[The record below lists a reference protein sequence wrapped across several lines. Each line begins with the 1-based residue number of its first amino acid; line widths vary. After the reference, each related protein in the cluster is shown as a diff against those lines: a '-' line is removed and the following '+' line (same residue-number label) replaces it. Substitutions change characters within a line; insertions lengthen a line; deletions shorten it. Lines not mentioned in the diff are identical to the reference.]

1 MSRAMVDL
9 ISRHPSVHD
18 AKAYLKFLVLVWLET
33 WWCWQVLHNV
43 KSLAVALINE
53 PFRVMGRNSR
63 HDRKNIQM
71 REGFLK
77 RRGSDLDG
85 RRAMLL
91 KSVIG
96 GVGWWR
102 RGTRAFFNGWEK
114 ERGVGGLVLPASEK
128 ISFNIFKPRFESSPP
143 ESHQEIKSGTVCH
156 LCSTI
161 QWIRECVIKYLI
173 SLSFLERWRQCQS
186 R

>member
-1 MSRAMVDL
+1 
-9 ISRHPSVHD
+9 
-18 AKAYLKFLVLVWLET
+18 
-33 WWCWQVLHNV
+33 V

-96 GVGWWR
+96 GVG
-102 RGTRAFFNGWEK
+102 
-114 ERGVGGLVLPASEK
+114 
-128 ISFNIFKPRFESSPP
+128 
-143 ESHQEIKSGTVCH
+143 
-156 LCSTI
+156 
-161 QWIRECVIKYLI
+161 
-173 SLSFLERWRQCQS
+173 
-186 R
+186 